1 MSHVIEF
8 YVEGLAGKEKGF
20 GHKLNRDINIFFGL
34 NGSGK
39 TSLLKILHSALSTDT
54 ALLANT
60 AFTKAE
66 VVIESL
72 HYKRQ
77 FRYSIDCSA
86 LKPSG
91 RQKRL
96 FEAESEEEMIE
107 ELELEQEVFL
117 TKSGPVMR
125 RKARGLQWKIE
136 PSLPKDAK
144 GRWEHKYLPTSRLI
158 LRPEFQPG
166 PMEFNEDFYDT
177 FFARE
182 LERHWNGFFGGV
194 QSEVRR
200 IQEQG
205 IANILTEL
213 LSAKETP
220 GKSSDF
226 DWEKAYERVS
236 AFFRRQKL
244 AAALPAKKA
253 FQAKFRE
260 SPVLQR
266 VVERIDALE
275 EQISRAMDTRTKL
288 QTLVERLFSGN
299 KRLVLGDTSVEVRG
313 KNDTRIGL
321 QSLSSGEKH
330 ILRILFEVMS
340 VERSTLIIDEPEISL
355 HIDWQ
360 RELVKAI
367 MELNPHI
374 QLIAATHSPE
384 VTAEIED
391 SKIFQIPV

>member
-1 MSHVIEF
+1 
-8 YVEGLAGKEKGF
+8 
-20 GHKLNRDINIFFGL
+20 
-34 NGSGK
+34 
-39 TSLLKILHSALSTDT
+39 LSTDT
-54 ALLANT
+54 SLLANV

-66 VVIESL
+66 VIIESL
-72 HYKRQ
+72 QFKKQ
-77 FRYSIDCSA
+77 FRYSIDRAA
-86 LKPSG
+86 LKPSH

-96 FEAESEEEMIE
+96 FEEIE
-107 ELELEQEVFL
+107 ETELVEGGEIEQEL
-117 TKSGPVMR
+117 LMTDRGPVVR
-125 RKARGLQWKIE
+125 RKPRGLQWKIE
-136 PSLPKDAK
+136 PNLPK
-144 GRWEHKYLPTSRLI
+144 GSRGSWEHKYLPTSRLI
-158 LRPEFQPG
+158 LRPEFPHG
-166 PMEFNEDFYDT
+166 PMEINEDFYDT

-182 LERHWNGFFGGV
+182 LERHWNGFFGSV
-194 QSEVRR
+194 QAEVRG
-200 IQEQG
+200 IQERG

-220 GKSSDF
+220 GKTTAF

-236 AFFRRQKL
+236 AFFKRQKHT
-244 AAALPAKKA
+244 AALPAKKT
-253 FQAKFRE
+253 FQEKFRE

-275 EQISRAMDTRTKL
+275 EQISKAMETRTKL
-288 QTLVERLFSGN
+288 QALIERLFSGN

-313 KNDTRIGL
+313 KNDIKIGL

-340 VERSTLIIDEPEISL
+340 VERSSLIIDEPEISL

-367 MELNPHI
+367 MELNPHL

-391 SKIFQIPV
+391 SKIFQIPA